1 MKSEIKSFVSI
12 LLVLLLVLSP
22 LLTVPVMAAGE
33 ATPSRSNLTASVMRG
48 SGLHPKRRWG
58 CCQYLALKKGDA
70 DATNGYLR
78 LVPDALWK
86 SGTVVRRSQIQLTNG
101 FSTYFSFLMTTSGT
115 TNDLLV
121 DGLAF
126 LVYES
131 DSVQIG
137 QYGGGLGIWES
148 ANPSLLNMIIT
159 KTPNSATL

>member
-1 MKSEIKSFVSI
+1 MKSGIKAFVSI

-33 ATPSRSNLTASVMRG
+33 AIAIAVELNSFRDEGDSGYTQNVGGDSAST
-48 SGLHPKRRWG
+48 LLW
-58 CCQYLALKKGDA
+58 KKGDT

-78 LVPDALWK
+78 LVPDTKWK

-115 TNDLLV
+115 TSDILV

-126 LVYES
+126 LIY
-131 DSVQIG
+131 
-137 QYGGGLGIWES
+137 
-148 ANPSLLNMIIT
+148 
-159 KTPNSATL
+159 